1 MKKITMSFVIVIMLL
16 FLSIS
21 LPVMAA
27 DETYGADGA
36 SKLTDGELNLSRML
50 AFAIQD
56 EYLARGEYEK
66 VMEKFGKRRPF
77 VNIIKAEERH
87 ISWLKPLFNKYGV
100 LIPADRGLEFA
111 KVPAT
116 FTEALQT
123 GVDAEV
129 ANIAMYERFLKK
141 DLPADVQ
148 NVFERLLA
156 ASRNHLNSFQRGGN
170 GSR

>member
-1 MKKITMSFVIVIMLL
+1 MKKITMSFVIVFMLL
-16 FLSIS
+16 SLSIS
-21 LPVMAA
+21 LPVLAA

-36 SKLTDGELNLSRML
+36 SRLADSELNLSMML
-50 AFAIQD
+50 TFALQD
-56 EYLARGEYEK
+56 EYLARGEYAK

-87 ISWLKPLFNKYGV
+87 ISWLKPLFNKYNV
-100 LIPADRGLEFA
+100 AIPADRGLEFA

-129 ANIAMYERFLKK
+129 ANIAMYERFLKQ
-141 DLPADVQ
+141 DLPADVKD
-148 NVFERLLA
+148 VFERLLA
-156 ASRNHLNSFQRGGN
+156 ASQNHLTSFRQGGKKD
-170 GSR
+170 R